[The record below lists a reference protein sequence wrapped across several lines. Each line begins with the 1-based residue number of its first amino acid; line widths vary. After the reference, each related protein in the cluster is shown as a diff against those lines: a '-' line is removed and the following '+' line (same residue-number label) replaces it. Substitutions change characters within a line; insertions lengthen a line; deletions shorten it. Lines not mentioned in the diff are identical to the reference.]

1 MLHEVSGLSL
11 VGLVMVLMLV
21 RLVWLL
27 RLVGGEA
34 DRPVVVFLVLG
45 GGSPKQ
51 VLFSFLFWGSYC

>member
-11 VGLVMVLMLV
+11 VELVMVLMLV
-21 RLVWLL
+21 GLVWLL
-27 RLVGGEA
+27 GLVDGEA

-51 VLFSFLFWGSYC
+51 VLFSFLF

>member
-1 MLHEVSGLSL
+1 MLHEVSRLL
-11 VGLVMVLMLV
+11 ADELVMVLMLV
-21 RLVWLL
+21 GLVWLL

-51 VLFSFLFWGSYC
+51 VLFSFLF

>member
-1 MLHEVSGLSL
+1 MLHEVSGLL
-11 VGLVMVLMLV
+11 FDGLVMVLMLV
-21 RLVWLL
+21 GLVWLL
-27 RLVGGEA
+27 RLVSGEA

>member
-1 MLHEVSGLSL
+1 MLHEVSESL
-11 VGLVMVLMLV
+11 VDELVMVLMLV
-21 RLVWLL
+21 GLVWLL

-51 VLFSFLFWGSYC
+51 VLFSFLF